1 MTLIEHET
9 TADGRTT
16 YEPLI
21 LRVSAVG
28 NPQYGRNLAFEGI
41 DGFWGLKDGEVL
53 YGKGEIVKVL
63 LATKPK
69 VNDAAKHYRDIDR
82 IRVATEDEKNGYVAP
97 ERPPQQ
103 AQGFQT
109 PEDTLRGVSDTAV
122 APDINV
128 YTLGMAFN
136 NLTHMLLS
144 MQRNEDTEDW
154 FQQNW
159 NLWKNWFSEASRGL
173 PLTPV
178 DEEPEEGDSEQD
190 VAEMDEG
197 FQQAV
202 DRDDARDIKT
212 LTGTALTRVATAMG
226 VRNFAAEDVAAE
238 KTRGTDED
246 SEVMD
251 W

>member
-1 MTLIEHET
+1 MTTLKEHET

-16 YEPLI
+16 YESLI
-21 LRVSAVG
+21 LRISAIG
-28 NPQYGRNLAFEGI
+28 NPKWGNSLAFEGI
-41 DGFWGLKDGEVL
+41 DDFWGLKDGEVL

-69 VNDAAKHYRDIDR
+69 VNDPAKKYMDIDR
-82 IRVATEDEKNGYVAP
+82 IRVATETEKTAYVAP
-97 ERPPQQ
+97 ERPSQK
-103 AQGFQT
+103 AHGFQT
-109 PEDTLRGVSDTAV
+109 PEDTLRGAS
-122 APDINV
+122 N
-128 YTLGMAFN
+128 TLEPPVDAIQRRILTGMAFN

-159 NLWKNWFSEASRGL
+159 NLWKNWFAEASRGL

-178 DEEPEEGDSEQD
+178 DEEPEGDSEQD
-190 VAEMDEG
+190 AAEMDEG

-202 DRDDARDIKT
+202 DRDDARD
-212 LTGTALTRVATAMG
+212 
-226 VRNFAAEDVAAE
+226 FAAEDHPA
-238 KTRGTDED
+238 DEN
-246 SEVMD
+246 VVVVD